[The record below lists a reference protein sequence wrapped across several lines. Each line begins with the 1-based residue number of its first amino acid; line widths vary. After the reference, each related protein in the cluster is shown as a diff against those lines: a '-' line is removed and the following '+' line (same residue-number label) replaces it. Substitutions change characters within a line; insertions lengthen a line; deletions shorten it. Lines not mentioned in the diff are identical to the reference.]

1 MLYFRSIIINKW
13 TSLLGHSVP
22 KSIWQG
28 FYEIPHGTNITRV
41 SNIMWF
47 FLCSSSV
54 IVVIDAFLP
63 ERGFCL
69 FFLTASIEA
78 VSVEICV
85 NIFIF
90 LRSGACI
97 RHCLSWQ
104 GPPLCSV
111 LHMALIL
118 GGNSERV
125 AHLWKKKTAVDFK
138 KKVDQITDTCAPIS
152 ELLSN
157 IVFYPVLLSI
167 GR

>member
-1 MLYFRSIIINKW
+1 MSKSPIFLICLIFIV
-13 TSLLGHSVP
+13 SLHANGQVFLDTQHQKVYDRDSMKYRMEPILFAFQISCG
-22 KSIWQG
+22 
-28 FYEIPHGTNITRV
+28 
-41 SNIMWF
+41 

-63 ERGFCL
+63 ERGSCL

-125 AHLWKKKTAVDFK
+125 AHL
-138 KKVDQITDTCAPIS
+138 
-152 ELLSN
+152 
-157 IVFYPVLLSI
+157 
-167 GR
+167 